1 MYESDDNVPQW
12 FINGMKAVQKTPSAI
27 NKQSVKFNYKKE
39 NVTAKVLGDS
49 DGELVDLSI
58 AKLHFEVGSGE
69 GHWEFGNGAAFI
81 IYKNRR

>member
-1 MYESDDNVPQW
+1 MNRLE
-12 FINGMKAVQKTPSAI
+12 AI
-27 NKQSVKFNYKKE
+27 NKRCSRRTYIYKKD